1 MRKLKAMQ
9 IKDRF
14 LSNQVVNSTLRYS
27 TLAPLIDSLMNE
39 LGIQGGD
46 IKGLTQCL
54 KPQSTS
60 VKRGGSGNLNNTYK

>member
-27 TLAPLIDSLMNE
+27 TQAPLIDSLMNE
-39 LGIQGGD
+39 IGIQGGD

-60 VKRGGSGNLNNTYK
+60 AK

>member
-14 LSNQVVNSTLRYS
+14 LSNQVVNSTLRYR
-27 TLAPLIDSLMNE
+27 TQTPLIDSLMNE

-60 VKRGGSGNLNNTYK
+60 AK

>member
-1 MRKLKAMQ
+1 MRLLRSHSIYKKCIDTYA
-9 IKDRF
+9 D
-14 LSNQVVNSTLRYS
+14 QVVNSALRYR
-27 TLAPLIDSLMNE
+27 TQAPLIDSLMNE

-60 VKRGGSGNLNNTYK
+60 VK

>member
-14 LSNQVVNSTLRYS
+14 LSNQVVNSALRYR
-27 TLAPLIDSLMNE
+27 TQAPLIDSLMNE

-46 IKGLTQCL
+46 INGLTQSL
-54 KPQSTS
+54 KPQITS
-60 VKRGGSGNLNNTYK
+60 AK

>member
-14 LSNQVVNSTLRYS
+14 LSNQVVNSTLRYR
-27 TLAPLIDSLMNE
+27 TQTPLIDSLMNE

-60 VKRGGSGNLNNTYK
+60 VK

>member
-27 TLAPLIDSLMNE
+27 TQAPLIDSLMNE
-39 LGIQGGD
+39 IGIQGGD

-60 VKRGGSGNLNNTYK
+60 VK

>member
-27 TLAPLIDSLMNE
+27 TLAPQIDSLMNE
-39 LGIQGGD
+39 HGIQGGD

-60 VKRGGSGNLNNTYK
+60 AK

>member
-14 LSNQVVNSTLRYS
+14 LSDQVVNSTLRYR
-27 TLAPLIDSLMNE
+27 TQTPLIDSLMNE
-39 LGIQGGD
+39 LGIQVGD

-60 VKRGGSGNLNNTYK
+60 AK

>member
-1 MRKLKAMQ
+1 MHKVKAMQ

-60 VKRGGSGNLNNTYK
+60 VK

>member
-27 TLAPLIDSLMNE
+27 TQAPLIDSLMNE

-60 VKRGGSGNLNNTYK
+60 VK

>member
-39 LGIQGGD
+39 LGIQDGD
-46 IKGLTQCL
+46 IKGLTQRL

-60 VKRGGSGNLNNTYK
+60 AK

>member
-39 LGIQGGD
+39 LGIPGGD

-60 VKRGGSGNLNNTYK
+60 VK

>member
-60 VKRGGSGNLNNTYK
+60 AK

>member
-9 IKDRF
+9 INDRF

-27 TLAPLIDSLMNE
+27 TQAPLIDSLMNE
-39 LGIQGGD
+39 IGIQGGD

-60 VKRGGSGNLNNTYK
+60 VK

>member
-1 MRKLKAMQ
+1 MRKLKGMQ

-27 TLAPLIDSLMNE
+27 TQAPLIDSLMNE

-60 VKRGGSGNLNNTYK
+60 AK

>member
-27 TLAPLIDSLMNE
+27 TQAPLIDSLMNE
-39 LGIQGGD
+39 IGIQGGD
-46 IKGLTQCL
+46 INGLTQSL
-54 KPQSTS
+54 KPQITS
-60 VKRGGSGNLNNTYK
+60 AK